1 MLTSYAGPL
10 LTAGIAAV
18 SVYYLFRIL
27 VTSDAGQLK
36 TARWEVQPTVLA
48 PGPEAK

>member
-27 VTSDAGQLK
+27 VKSDGGQLK
-36 TARWEVQPTVLA
+36 STRWEVQPTVLE
-48 PGPEAK
+48 PETEAK

>member
-10 LTAGIAAV
+10 LTACIAVV

-27 VTSDAGQLK
+27 MKSDGGQLK
-36 TARWEVQPTVLA
+36 TARWEVQPTV
-48 PGPEAK
+48 PDPETEAK